1 MLRAVGELLD
11 SVFGPAADA
20 ADDAHALQL
29 ATAALLVE
37 VARADTATLN
47 LEQDTM
53 TRLLRE
59 RFALSETETQ
69 ALLSAGETRAD
80 QAVSLQKFTRLL
92 HEQLS
97 EEEKAHIVEMLWQV
111 AYADAALDKYED
123 NLVRKIAALLYLP
136 DSEVIRLRNKVRGD

>member
-1 MLRAVGELLD
+1 MLRAVGELLGA
-11 SVFGPAADA
+11 VFGSAADT
-20 ADDAHALQL
+20 ADDTHALQL

-37 VARADTATLN
+37 VARADTETAG
-47 LEQDTM
+47 LEQDAM

-69 ALLSAGETRAD
+69 ALLAAGEARAD

-92 HEQLS
+92 HEHLS
-97 EEEKAHIVEMLWQV
+97 EQEKAHIVEMLWQV

-136 DSEVIRLRNKVRGD
+136 DSEVIWLRNKVRGD